1 MMESELLI
9 PVMLTDLPGAV
20 MKTCSCLEE
29 QAALSCVFGWEFIP
43 GETCVK
49 TNVWS
54 SRSEGFGAMCRKM
67 YVFMHMVII

>member
-1 MMESELLI
+1 MESELLI
-9 PVMLTDLPGAV
+9 PVMLTDLPGTV

-29 QAALSCVFGWEFIP
+29 QEASAILCLWRGVQSWK
-43 GETCVK
+43 TCMK

-54 SRSEGFGAMCRKM
+54 SRSEGFCAMCRKM